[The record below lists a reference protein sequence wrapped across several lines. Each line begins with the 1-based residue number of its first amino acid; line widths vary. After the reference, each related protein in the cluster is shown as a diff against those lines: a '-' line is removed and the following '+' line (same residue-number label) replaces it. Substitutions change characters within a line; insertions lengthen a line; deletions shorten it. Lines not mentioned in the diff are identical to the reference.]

1 MAGQDS
7 LSSRSIELD
16 EALDRSLALL
26 ERGRTPED
34 CLGRFPE
41 RADELRPLLRVAAQV
56 WRVPA
61 PAPSFAEDADGR
73 QRMLEALAQK
83 KAARRGPGDRIED
96 WGRALFAGVGLG
108 TDAQRLLRSVAI
120 AVAVVA
126 LIAVGTVVARS
137 WQGMTVRQEALLAS
151 QGGLVEVLPPGADAW
166 LPVSEAIMVEAGDRI
181 RTGAEGA
188 AELTFFDGSVT
199 KLRPMAELSIVQM
212 TSQRSGHGNV
222 IALHQ
227 WLGECHHQVG
237 PLRDGESRFGVQTA
251 SAVMAVRGTAFTVI
265 VKPDGATHLVVEEGI
280 VAVQTRETSMLV
292 SGGED
297 VLLPSLPASL
307 TASPE
312 MTPGSSEAP
321 ASPTQTAQSGSSS
334 PTGSPEPPEMTE
346 SSPTPVLDGTR
357 IIEEGTT
364 PQPTSTG
371 GTIRTATESPSPT
384 ATATQEA
391 RPKATDEPSPTAT
404 EQPPPTATD
413 EPSSTATEQPPPT
426 ATDEPSPTVTDQPPP
441 TATDEPSP
449 TATEQLPP
457 TATDEPS
464 PTPTQQP
471 PPTSTDPPP
480 TATQE
485 PPPTATEP
493 PTATQPP
500 PTETEPASTHVPPGQ
515 TKTPQPPG
523 QTKTPEPPGQTKTPQ
538 ETDDDAELNPLLG
551 SGSSKQGRRS
561 SFLHNASSLVG
572 RLDAGL
578 WLGIFVL
585 FLPLSLLLHDER

>member
-1 MAGQDS
+1 
-7 LSSRSIELD
+7 
-16 EALDRSLALL
+16 
-26 ERGRTPED
+26 
-34 CLGRFPE
+34 
-41 RADELRPLLRVAAQV
+41 
-56 WRVPA
+56 
-61 PAPSFAEDADGR
+61 
-73 QRMLEALAQK
+73 MLEALAQK
-83 KAARRGPGDRIED
+83 KAARRGPGDRLED

-108 TDAQRLLRSVAI
+108 TDAQRLLRSVAT

-126 LIAVGTVVARS
+126 LIAVGTVAARS

-151 QGGLVEVLPPGADAW
+151 QGGLVEVLPLGADAW

-199 KLRPMAELSIVQM
+199 RLRPMAELSIVQM
-212 TSQRSGHGNV
+212 TSRRAGGGKLIV
-222 IALHQ
+222 LHQ
-227 WLGECHHQVG
+227 WLGECHHQVE
-237 PLRDGESRFGVQTA
+237 PLSDDESRFGVQTA

-297 VLLPSLPASL
+297 VLLPSLPA

-312 MTPGSSEAP
+312 MTPGSSEAS
-321 ASPTQTAQSGSSS
+321 ALPTSTAQSETKT
-334 PTGSPEPPEMTE
+334 PTGSPEPLEMTD
-346 SSPTPVLDGTR
+346 SSQTPVSDGTQA
-357 IIEEGTT
+357 IEEVTT
-364 PQPTSTG
+364 PQPTSTEEAP
-371 GTIRTATESPSPT
+371 RTETESPSP
-384 ATATQEA
+384 TATQEA

-404 EQPPPTATD
+404 EQPPTATDEPSPTATEQPPPTATD
-413 EPSSTATEQPPPT
+413 EPPPTATEQPPPT
-426 ATDEPSPTVTDQPPP
+426 ATDEPSPT
-441 TATDEPSP
+441 
-449 TATEQLPP
+449 ATEQPPP

-471 PPTSTDPPP
+471 PPTSTDTPP

-551 SGSSKQGRRS
+551 SGSLDQRRGAFFHIAP
-561 SFLHNASSLVG
+561 FLAGQLNA
-572 RLDAGL
+572 DPL
-578 WLGIFVL
+578 WLGILVV
-585 FLPLSLLLHDER
+585 FLPLSLLLQDER